1 MVFVIILSYNNMVHN
16 KGSDKVKEIHLLPRI
31 IMMVMG
37 LLCMTFG
44 IVLSCKAYLGTT
56 PISSLP
62 LVLSMCTPW
71 SFGEV
76 TIILNIAFV
85 VVQPLLMKEVYW
97 RELIGQVLTT
107 LFFGNM
113 IDWFMNLLEAV
124 VPVNLFEQWG
134 LCLLSVVFI
143 AFGVFLCVRAKI
155 FMAAGEGIVIAIAF
169 AIKKE
174 FSLIKNCF
182 DISLVLISIII
193 SIYEFGTLS
202 GVGIGTIA
210 GAVLVGRMVALYQ
223 NKLKFFDRWSVE
235 N

>member
-1 MVFVIILSYNNMVHN
+1 M
-16 KGSDKVKEIHLLPRI
+16 KEIHLCPRI
-31 IMMVMG
+31 IMMIVG
-37 LLCMTFG
+37 LICMTFG

-62 LVLSMCTPW
+62 LVLSLCIPW

-76 TIILNIAFV
+76 TIFLNIAFV
-85 VVQPLLMKEVYW
+85 LVQPLLMKGIYW

-113 IDWFMNLLEAV
+113 IDWFMKLLEAV
-124 VPVNLFEQWG
+124 VPANLFEQWV

-155 FMAAGEGIVIAIAF
+155 FMAAGEGVVIAIAF
-169 AIKKE
+169 ALKKE
-174 FSLIKNCF
+174 FSFIKNCF

-193 SIYEFGTLS
+193 SIYEFGALN

-223 NKLKFFDRWSVE
+223 KQLKFFDRWSVGD
-235 N
+235 